1 MSELTKDFL
10 KFVMEVILF
19 LVVLVAVFSEDGIAS
34 NTFSYLTYVEP
45 YLLQNWISS
54 AMTVGSSS
62 PGEFTT
68 TTKTT
73 GQPFTIKLFNEEGV
87 SYVLVQPPDEIYIQ
101 AKFATMEKTP
111 FVSDCDFT
119 EQEIKLK
126 KNIIQSIIIEKVL
139 NEDGCSMMITA
150 PEENVVI
157 GQEIT

>member
-45 YLLQNWISS
+45 MLLQNWISS

-68 TTKTT
+68 TTRTT
-73 GQPFTIKLFNEEGV
+73 GQPFTIKIFNEDGI
-87 SYVLVQPPDEIYIQ
+87 SYVLVQPPAEIYMQ
-101 AKFATMEKTP
+101 AKFATLEKTP
-111 FVSDCDFT
+111 FVSDCEFL

-126 KNIIQSIIIEKVL
+126 KNIIQNIIIEKVL
-139 NEDGCSMMITA
+139 NEEGCSMVISV
-150 PEENVVI
+150 PEESVVV
-157 GQEIT
+157 GQDIT